1 MTTASDVTT
10 APAPAS
16 GRWVAVCL
24 YGVLPA
30 SILLLGLAAGV
41 LKWLDGKYGTV
52 ETARTAAVQAAT
64 DSTVTMLSY
73 EPETVEGD
81 LAAARDR
88 LTGDFKE
95 SYISLTEEVV
105 IPGAK
110 EQRISSAASVPAAAV
125 VSATAD
131 KAVVLVYINQTTA
144 VGDDPPTNLTST
156 ARVTLDKVEGQ
167 WLISEFE
174 PV

>member
-81 LAAARDR
+81 LASARDR
-88 LTGDFKE
+88 LTASE
-95 SYISLTEEVV
+95 LLASSLLLRVPTSVIVACLSAVSREPMMFRMCRCTASALDAKSKRSSKSFAEVL
-105 IPGAK
+105 
-110 EQRISSAASVPAAAV
+110 SV
-125 VSATAD
+125 
-131 KAVVLVYINQTTA
+131 N
-144 VGDDPPTNLTST
+144 
-156 ARVTLDKVEGQ
+156 
-167 WLISEFE
+167 SE
-174 PV
+174 